1 MGSADPPPT
10 RRPPKLACT
19 TSSPHL
25 PPAPAHLPARLLQN
39 VRGAIVVGIL
49 MVTFISW
56 IPSGGNAARYI
67 AKPDG
72 CSPAGEYEDGS
83 KCLYTPEMR
92 RWDYWK

>member
-1 MGSADPPPT
+1 M
-10 RRPPKLACT
+10 L
-19 TSSPHL
+19 L
-25 PPAPAHLPARLLQN
+25 PPARPLQN

-56 IPSGGNAARYI
+56 IPSDGNAARYI

-72 CSPAGEYEDGS
+72 CLSKGSYEDGS